1 MEQSKGSSGTVTE
14 PTLPQSLS
22 VSTISPAQVPMAGGT
37 ITLNGTGFDS
47 SVTVFV
53 GSSPCTSIN
62 IVSPQQ
68 LTCSLAAL
76 SAGDHA
82 ILISRGSD
90 ASAAN
95 PTVKVAVLPPSERA
109 CFISNGVGKETLIA
123 GTSNYGPCTATS
135 CNTDYTLHQN
145 ACHANT
151 QPCNIDHGVGRS
163 SFSNGSYGACQ
174 AISCDAN
181 FTLHQGA
188 CYASKRACPVD
199 NGQGEQAF
207 SGGSYGACA
216 AVSCNTD
223 YTLFQAACHQSRKSC
238 SIANGIGFQEF
249 SAGSYGAC
257 QASSCNTNFTLHQGA
272 CYANKRSCP
281 VDNGQGEQT
290 FSSGAYGTC
299 VASSCNNGYYLK
311 NGACLVRPANF
322 PSSYASAC
330 PPTIPRGQL
339 TVIDIGAF
347 YVSKLTVTDGTKT
360 IAENTC
366 ADTGSCTLLV
376 EVQPNETTTYKIKG
390 TSSVIDIEQEVTIT
404 VLDPG
409 NPVFK
414 VSTTPFSVT
423 PHSSGSGY
431 NFEWKNTDAQI
442 QRLLL
447 VSTDALGNRVVTRGY
462 NGSNPVQLATYAHN
476 PLVQTTYT
484 LMACKGSYFKPE
496 FAEMATVTVK
506 PPVPSLAPVVGL
518 QAECLGVAR
527 FEKSGQPN
535 YVRLYGG
542 GNINS
547 TQPAATIGACREFM
561 QVQQMNCTALY
572 GPSCKVFGYYYSR
585 DPKTDL
591 NGSSN
596 QSQWRTVLY
605 RIFTGNGPTPVF
617 PMGSAGACNIEFWRE
632 DGTSVSPGNQH
643 LVSANETDLIEDC
656 ENHKAYSFLE
666 ISALAAPGSPRLT
679 GTKTQ
684 TLVEL
689 ITNQALVNK
698 TFPAK

>member
-1 MEQSKGSSGTVTE
+1 MGYPKMLNKKSLLTIVSLLLTVACTSDLKPKSVEQSKGSSGTVTE

-37 ITLNGTGFDS
+37 ITINGTGFDS

-188 CYASKRACPVD
+188 CYVNKRNCATP
-199 NGQGEQAF
+199 NGNGEQTF
-207 SGGSYGACA
+207 SGGSYGACT
-216 AVSCNTD
+216 AVSCN
-223 YTLFQAACHQSRKSC
+223 
-238 SIANGIGFQEF
+238 GGF
-249 SAGSYGAC
+249 SLY
-257 QASSCNTNFTLHQGA
+257 QGA
-272 CYANKRSCP
+272 CYQSRRSCP

-290 FSSGAYGTC
+290 FSGGSYGTC
-299 VASSCNNGYYLK
+299 VASSCNNGYYVK

-390 TSSVIDIEQEVTIT
+390 TSSVIDIVQEITIT

-409 NPVFK
+409 SPLLK

-431 NFEWKNTDAQI
+431 NFEWNNNDPQI
-442 QRLLL
+442 QKLLL
-447 VSTDALGNRVVTRGY
+447 VATDALGKHVVTRNY
-462 NGSNPVQLATYAHN
+462 SAPNAIQLATYAHN
-476 PLVQTTYT
+476 PLVETTYT

-506 PPVPSLAPVVGL
+506 PPVPSLSPVAGL

-527 FEKSGQPN
+527 VEQAGGQIN
-535 YVRLYGG
+535 FIRLYGG

-547 TQPAATIGACREFM
+547 TQPAATISACRQFM
-561 QVQQMNCTALY
+561 QEQQMNCSAQY

-643 LVSANETDLIEDC
+643 LVSANEAELVEDC

-689 ITNQALVNK
+689 ITNQTLINK